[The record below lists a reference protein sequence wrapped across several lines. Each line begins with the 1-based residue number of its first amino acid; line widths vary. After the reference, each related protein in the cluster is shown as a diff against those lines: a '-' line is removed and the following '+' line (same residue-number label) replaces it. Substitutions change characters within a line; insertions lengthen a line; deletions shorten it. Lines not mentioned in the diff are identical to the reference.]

1 MSALEIIEKLD
12 KSPCVWK
19 EEKDID
25 TCYVYASG
33 CDNPFEFVDGN
44 PKDNNFKFCPFCG
57 GKINDMKEVN
67 ESYEDELDRK
77 HEEKYNELKKE
88 NKALREMITDERA
101 EAKKELMKGGE
112 TNHEKD

>member
-1 MSALEIIEKLD
+1 MTEVKKYLESVGGAGHMSALEIIEKLD

-57 GKINDMKEVN
+57 GEIE
-67 ESYEDELDRK
+67 
-77 HEEKYNELKKE
+77 
-88 NKALREMITDERA
+88 
-101 EAKKELMKGGE
+101 
-112 TNHEKD
+112 

>member
-1 MSALEIIEKLD
+1 MSAVDIIEKLD
-12 KSPCVWK
+12 KENKVLKERLLVRYDECIKLQKEKETKSPCVWK

-57 GKINDMKEVN
+57 GEIE
-67 ESYEDELDRK
+67 
-77 HEEKYNELKKE
+77 
-88 NKALREMITDERA
+88 
-101 EAKKELMKGGE
+101 
-112 TNHEKD
+112 